1 MTSQNPAYAQIGVI
15 YRFCAQSMRYPT
27 SQWFTDSYLQILY
40 DFLRTLGGTKEI
52 ETLQQQIATAAN
64 ALEPLQVEYTRLF
77 INGIPHVVAPM
88 YAGVYIDKTLRGKF
102 SEEILTY
109 YGKCGYTLSNSG
121 DLPDNLVHQLEFLSF
136 LAEDGDQAAEEEFLR
151 RFFLRW
157 FPVFASR
164 IKEEA
169 VHPFYP
175 VIVSIIDFFTKEEEE
190 YGV

>member
-1 MTSQNPAYAQIGVI
+1 MASQNPAYAQISVI
-15 YRFCAQSMRYPT
+15 YRFCAQSMRYPST
-27 SQWFTDSYLQILY
+27 QWFTDNYLQTLY
-40 DFLRTLGGTKEI
+40 DFLRTLRGTKEI
-52 ETLQQQIATAAN
+52 EILQQEIETAGK

-77 INGIPHVVAPM
+77 INGVPHVVAPM
-88 YAGVYIDKTLRGKF
+88 YAGVYIDRSLRGKF

-109 YGKCGYTLSNSG
+109 YAQCGYTLSTPG

-136 LAEDGDQAAEEEFLR
+136 LAEDGNQNAEEEFLR

-157 FPVFASR
+157 FSMFASR
-164 IKEEA
+164 INKEA
-169 VHPFYP
+169 LHPFYP